1 MITQALHRSKDFPL
15 LLFSPL
21 CRRNSLYNVFY
32 GEVVVFGVETGKT
45 ATDTENINTYSHV
58 FNTGHPGEILLS
70 SKWSLFSLFFCC
82 CIFWCFFFFLP
93 IRPVVKVNS
102 CNLHATCSSPGQ
114 MHLHPLIIDYST
126 YFHCVEAERIR
137 RSMTRCL
144 MRDLRLCC
152 VEKEEPCDFLAAV
165 RITTFSLLLLKP
177 IEEQFKFLTLCR

>member
-32 GEVVVFGVETGKT
+32 GKVVVFGVETGKT

-82 CIFWCFFFFLP
+82 IFCVFFFFYPSGRLLRLILAICMLRVP
-93 IRPVVKVNS
+93 LRAKCTFIPS
-102 CNLHATCSSPGQ
+102 LSTT
-114 MHLHPLIIDYST
+114 PLISI
-126 YFHCVEAERIR
+126 V
-137 RSMTRCL
+137 
-144 MRDLRLCC
+144 
-152 VEKEEPCDFLAAV
+152 
-165 RITTFSLLLLKP
+165 
-177 IEEQFKFLTLCR
+177 